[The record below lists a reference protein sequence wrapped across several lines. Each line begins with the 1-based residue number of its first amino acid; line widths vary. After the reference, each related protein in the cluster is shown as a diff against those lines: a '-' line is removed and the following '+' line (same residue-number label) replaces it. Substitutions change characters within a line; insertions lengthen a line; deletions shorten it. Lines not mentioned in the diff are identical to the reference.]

1 MRCSGS
7 NSLAPTRTPPRE
19 LALRPCFF
27 HHRLATGEP
36 RTALRARGAIGRI
49 IAPDDPFRSALKL
62 PTCRV
67 TNDTKQLIDIM
78 TYCL

>member
-1 MRCSGS
+1 M
-7 NSLAPTRTPPRE
+7 A
-19 LALRPCFF
+19 AA
-27 HHRLATGEP
+27 H
-36 RTALRARGAIGRI
+36 RGAIGRI
-49 IAPDDPFRSALKL
+49 IAPDSQFWLALKL

>member
-1 MRCSGS
+1 MFGVKLSD
-7 NSLAPTRTPPRE
+7 SLALPRE
-19 LALRPCFF
+19 LARASSTTVWQLGSPGRPLRIAG
-27 HHRLATGEP
+27 LS
-36 RTALRARGAIGRI
+36 GRI
-49 IAPDDPFRSALKL
+49 IAPDGQFWLALEL